1 MEDRNTFKRE
11 ITNSSSIFNNIS
23 NIRKPIIEKK
33 YLKKRWKNRCLNIF
47 LKSIFYRQKI
57 IHRSF
62 STGSLYKLSNSDEL
76 VEDFIQREI
85 SFYEETFND
94 DYLKLN
100 FSETR
105 SYSNETNY
113 EIEKLKIELQKV
125 QNQNI
130 EALKRMNDFKKDLYT
145 EREKNSISQN
155 ENVKQLEEMQKHYE
169 VFDWMLKILHL
180 F

>member
-1 MEDRNTFKRE
+1 MKILWWT
-11 ITNSSSIFNNIS
+11 SST
-23 NIRKPIIEKK
+23 
-33 YLKKRWKNRCLNIF
+33 L
-47 LKSIFYRQKI
+47 FY
-57 IHRSF
+57 
-62 STGSLYKLSNSDEL
+62 YSDEL

-85 SFYEETFND
+85 SFYEETLND

-145 EREKNSISQN
+145 EREKNSISKN
-155 ENVKQLEEMQKHYE
+155 E
-169 VFDWMLKILHL
+169 VFDWMLKNLHL

>member
-1 MEDRNTFKRE
+1 MKKLMFK
-11 ITNSSSIFNNIS
+11 F
-23 NIRKPIIEKK
+23 
-33 YLKKRWKNRCLNIF
+33 F

-57 IHRSF
+57 KHRSL
-62 STGSLYKLSNSDEL
+62 STGSLYKLSNSDEI

-100 FSETR
+100 FTETH
-105 SYSNETNY
+105 SFSNVTNY

-155 ENVKQLEEMQKHYE
+155 ENVKQLDEMQKHYE
-169 VFDWMLKILHL
+169 VID
-180 F
+180 